1 MNHLLELQP
10 PLIVEFSL
18 RNYQSFLMLPHT
30 NSQTKM
36 VSFKMIEREKLDTS
50 LSIFVFFFPKYK
62 PPKKRRRDNFLFE
75 WRDYGVLVKI
85 RE

>member
-50 LSIFVFFFPKYK
+50 LSIFVFFFSKIQVT
-62 PPKKRRRDNFLFE
+62 KKKGDYFLFE

>member
-50 LSIFVFFFPKYK
+50 LSIFVFFFFQNTSH
-62 PPKKRRRDNFLFE
+62 KKKGIISYLNEEIMAF
-75 WRDYGVLVKI
+75 
-85 RE
+85 